1 MKKLFSMLAM
11 AVALIATS
19 CSQDDF
25 DVAGGNEATV
35 TFSVQLP
42 QDIATR
48 AYSDGQT
55 ATNLY
60 YAVYAKG
67 SKTVLIT
74 NKKEGGEVVT
84 FDNKVATV
92 NLALANGM
100 SYDMIFWAVS
110 PNNETYNV
118 DFAAQTMTVDYT
130 KMFANDEDNDAFY
143 SFETFT
149 VHGAHAGDVKLYRPF
164 AQINLGTNDYA
175 GAATA
180 GLTVLNSEMTI
191 THIANVLNFADGS
204 VEYENNGEKEYY
216 FQRAAVPAHEGDNK
230 ETFPKEG
237 YEYLEMNYVLVGKD
251 QQLVDCIFVATDT
264 NNNGMEPIVVKNIPV
279 QRNHRT
285 NIYGSLLTEP
295 ANFTVTIMPDW
306 TEPDEEVPADVAA
319 LHNAAKNG
327 GHIALEADMTLEEH
341 LTVEKDLTINLN
353 GKTLG
358 YELEDDKAHDKYA
371 VVKVANGAT
380 LTIEGDGA
388 IEATPY
394 VFMVENGTLN
404 IKGGEFKAYLTAV
417 QVTKGVANIS
427 GGTFDMIPGYANG
440 TQYLLNCIDANYNNG
455 SAAIN
460 VTGGT
465 FVGFNP
471 AKNTAEGADTNF
483 VAEGYESQLVE
494 GTTNTYEVVLKK
506 QGATAKVAT
515 AAELAAVLTRFAQ
528 QGASGNVVEITEDF
542 VLAENENWT
551 PVYFQAQDITINGNG
566 HTISNLNGALF
577 GSALGGAFVVND
589 LTIADSTMP
598 VEKQSGH
605 GANGIFMGFSDAI
618 GSLTLTNCHAVR
630 CKVYATEV
638 NGECGYAGLVG
649 YHSTA
654 NGAVI
659 TNCTVTD
666 CEFTGYGIGGIL
678 GHGGGAGTTI
688 ENCEVNNCKF
698 FNVEGRWDK
707 TGYIIGTYNTGEC
720 VHTNNK
726 GAGNYAYP
734 SSEAKNGVA
743 LDRAIGRFAPA
754 NGCTLNLDGTTYT
767 EAFSDGKDFPTV

>member
-48 AYSDGQT
+48 AYSDGLT

-110 PNNETYNV
+110 PNNDTYNV

-175 GAATA
+175 DAATA
-180 GLTVLNSEMTI
+180 GLTVLNSEMKI

-204 VEYENNGEKEYY
+204 VEYENNGEKEYH
-216 FQRAAVPAHEGDNK
+216 FQRAAVPAHEGENK

-251 QQLVDCIFVATDT
+251 QQLVDCTFVATDT

-319 LHNAAKNG
+319 MLNIFEKGGNVILESDVDFSFSAATEEDAI
-327 GHIALEADMTLEEH
+327 HI
-341 LTVEKDLTINLN
+341 KDDVVLNMN
-353 GKTLG
+353 GKTITYDGENILFRID
-358 YELEDDKAHDKYA
+358 E
-371 VVKVANGAT
+371 GAS
-380 LTIEGDGA
+380 LTIEGQGA
-388 IEATPY
+388 FNSTDY
-394 VFMVENGTLN
+394 VFSVNGGELYL
-404 IKGGEFKAYLTAV
+404 KGDVKYLADATVVNVKGGKAYISAGEFKV
-417 QVTKGVANIS
+417 
-427 GGTFDMIPGYANG
+427 DMTNSNG
-440 TQYLLNCIDANYNNG
+440 AKYMLNHIDSYKDAG
-455 SAAIN
+455 LIE

-465 FVGFNP
+465 YYGYNP
-471 AKNTAEGADTNF
+471 AESASENPVMNF

-494 GTTNTYEVVLKK
+494 GTTNTYEVVLKN
-506 QGATAKVAT
+506 QGAVAT
-515 AAELAAVLTRFAQ
+515 VMTAEALTAALTTFTQNHADN
-528 QGASGNVVEITEDF
+528 NVVELSCDI
-542 VLAENENWT
+542 VLEEGANWT
-551 PVYFQAQDITINGNG
+551 PIFYSAYQAGAVTIDGKGFSISGLNASLLAGSTQGDNTVITIKNLTIKDSKMLNMPTGVTTAGNG
-566 HTISNLNGALF
+566 VFVGA
-577 GSALGGAFVVND
+577 V
-589 LTIADSTMP
+589 
-598 VEKQSGH
+598 
-605 GANGIFMGFSDAI
+605 DATA
-618 GSLTLTNCHAVR
+618 SLTLDNCHAVN
-630 CKVYATEV
+630 CEV
-638 NGECGYAGLVG
+638 VSTNYAGLVG
-649 YHSTA
+649 YSSAGT
-654 NGAVI
+654 I
-659 TNCTVTD
+659 SFTNCSATN
-666 CEFTGYGIGGIL
+666 CQFTGEGIGGIL
-678 GHGGGAGTTI
+678 GHGSGTTI

-707 TGYIIGTYNTGEC
+707 TGYIIGTYNAREC

-743 LDRAIGRFAPA
+743 LDRAIGRFVPDGG
-754 NGCTLNLDGTTYT
+754 NTLNIDGTIHT
-767 EAFSDGKDFPTV
+767 EAFDDGADFPTV